1 MLKARQAVDCTP
13 VQKSP
18 MMVAHRTS
26 ENGSRGMRRTSCA
39 MLIGVTLG
47 ASVGLGQQTP
57 ERVLRVGIAKPG
69 GGYTVTTLPLETYV
83 ARVLAGEAA
92 RASKPPALEAL
103 AITIR
108 TFALANSGRHRADGF
123 DLCDQTHCQVLR
135 APTPATERAAQATA
149 GRILVRNGSPASIYY
164 SASCGGHTE
173 IPSRVWPGAE
183 DPPFLPSQED
193 DACQGAPAWTT
204 EIDERDL
211 LRALHAGGFTGD
223 RLRDVRIASRNR
235 SGRVARLK
243 LDGLR
248 PDEIS
253 GQDLRVVVGRTL
265 GWQRIQSTAFELEK
279 RGDAYR
285 FAGHGAGHGVGM
297 CVIGSARLAER
308 EGVTAENIL
317 ARYFPGLQISA
328 GNLIATQ
335 SQPGRDQVATT
346 ARGQTR
352 GLTPGLT
359 PARGTGSS
367 PTPAAKA
374 PAAPTVLIT
383 LPDEDEGER
392 DAIVKQTLRARDDLA
407 KTLGVPAP
415 PPVTLR
421 FHPTTDDYEQAT
433 DRAWFT
439 SGALVKGELHLLP
452 LAILRE
458 RGVLDRTIRH
468 ELVHLMTDAVFERRP
483 QWVREG
489 AAIYFAAAKPT
500 SGETRPR
507 PGFRPEP
514 RGSCPSDNE
523 LARPVSVGALTNAY
537 TRARECFAK
546 QIQSG
551 KSWRDVR

>member
-1 MLKARQAVDCTP
+1 MKPT
-13 VQKSP
+13 
-18 MMVAHRTS
+18 TF
-26 ENGSRGMRRTSCA
+26 TI
-39 MLIGVTLG
+39 LIGLM
-47 ASVGLGQQTP
+47 ADAIVGLGQPTP

-69 GGYTVTTLPLETYV
+69 GGYTITTLPLETYV

-92 RASKPPALEAL
+92 RASKPAALEAL

-108 TFALANSGRHRADGF
+108 TFALANSTRHRADGF

-135 APTPATERAAQATA
+135 PPTPATERAAQATA
-149 GRILVRNGSPASIYY
+149 GRILVRDGTPASVYY
-164 SASCGGHTE
+164 SASCGGRTE

-211 LRALHAGGFTGD
+211 LRALRAGGFTGD
-223 RLRDVRIASRNR
+223 RLRDVRIASRNK
-235 SGRVARLK
+235 SGRVQRLK
-243 LDGLR
+243 LEGLR

-279 RGDAYR
+279 RGEAYR

-308 EGVTAENIL
+308 DGVTAEIIL
-317 ARYFPGLQISA
+317 ARYFPGLPISA
-328 GNLIATQ
+328 PPTSNLLGPDRAPATRGSDPSPPIPRASAQ
-335 SQPGRDQVATT
+335 G
-346 ARGQTR
+346 RGQTPRPGERGQTPMANSPGRAVAR
-352 GLTPGLT
+352 GLTPE
-359 PARGTGSS
+359 
-367 PTPAAKA
+367 
-374 PAAPTVLIT
+374 PAAPPAVLVS

-392 DAIVKQTLRARDDLA
+392 NAIVKQTLRARDELA
-407 KTLGVPAP
+407 TTLGVPTP
-415 PPVTLR
+415 PAVTLR

-433 DRAWFT
+433 ERAWFT

-452 LAILRE
+452 LAVLRE

-468 ELVHLMTDAVFERRP
+468 ELVHVMTDAVYDRRP

-489 AAIYFAAAKPT
+489 AATYFAGAKPT
-500 SGETRPR
+500 PGEARPR

-523 LARPVSVGALTNAY
+523 LTRPVSVGALSNAY
-537 TRARECFAK
+537 TRARDCFAK
-546 QIQSG
+546 QIQAG
-551 KSWRDVR
+551 KSWRDVK